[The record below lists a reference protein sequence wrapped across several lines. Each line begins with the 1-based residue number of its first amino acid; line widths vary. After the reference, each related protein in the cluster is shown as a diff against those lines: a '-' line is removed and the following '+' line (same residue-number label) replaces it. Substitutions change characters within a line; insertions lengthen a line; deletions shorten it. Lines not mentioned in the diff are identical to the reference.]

1 MTRMFG
7 GLAMIDV
14 MSICTLTLLI
24 ISLDSRPAEKARKDS
39 GALKS
44 AFITFTAVAKPLQSG
59 NSSKVPEPITLGIE
73 VRIAGQ
79 VLGAADKGDAVIGI
93 EESPGHSVL
102 YLNKS
107 AAFLA
112 RDEIHVFVRDRGSGT
127 ISDYQVHF
135 EQIHFPGLDADAKC
149 EPVSATELSWRIPLT
164 PSIDPKQL
172 LVLREIR

>member
-24 ISLDSRPAEKARKDS
+24 ISLDSRPVEKARKDS

-44 AFITFTAVAKPLQSG
+44 AFITFNAFAKPMQSG
-59 NSSKVPEPITLGIE
+59 NSKKAAKPITLGIE
-73 VRIAGQ
+73 VRISGQ
-79 VLGAADKGDAVIGI
+79 VLGAADKGVAVIGI
-93 EESPGHSVL
+93 EESPGQSVL

-112 RDEIHVFVRDRGSGT
+112 GDEIHVFVRDRGSGA
-127 ISDYQVHF
+127 ISDYQVYF
-135 EQIHFPGLDADAKC
+135 EQIHFPGLNADARC
-149 EPVSATELSWRIPLT
+149 EPVSATELSWHIPLT
-164 PSIDPKQL
+164 PSLDPKQL